1 MATFLVSG
9 LLHEYILAFVS
20 LKGISNYSKQHQ
32 ISTPDDDGGDTPRY
46 FYQTAFFLWN
56 GFLLIVEN
64 IVISTTRSG
73 QNRNG
78 DHGGLVPQSVKKNST
93 KIRLPSLVKTF
104 LVNDL
109 SIVSIHCVA
118 SGFYVVEN
126 LILDITI
133 ANQTLVLFDAH

>member
-78 DHGGLVPQSVKKNST
+78 DHGGLVPQSVKKNLT

-104 LVNDL
+104 LVVMTALPFAHWFMDEYIQHDIYTDFAVAMFR
-109 SIVSIHCVA
+109 IVK
-118 SGFYVVEN
+118 
-126 LILDITI
+126 L
-133 ANQTLVLFDAH
+133 